1 MDNSKEYP
9 EFIKLRAIELMLSKI
24 CIYIRTISTRAKSYQ
39 KQSGNSIDRE
49 LNVSDQ
55 TVYLIGYK

>member
-39 KQSGNSIDRE
+39 NNLAILLTE
-49 LNVSDQ
+49 N
-55 TVYLIGYK
+55 